1 MRSRFHDRARHDDRS
16 RRDDRSAQDRGEF
29 GFGRHGGP
37 PHRGPRRTRR
47 GDIRV
52 ALLSGLDE
60 APAHGYELIQRL
72 SDRTGGRWKPSP
84 GSVYP
89 TLQLLEDAGF
99 VSASQ
104 QDAKRVYA
112 ITDAGRAE
120 LQAKMAAAG
129 GSPPWMNSESTGSHD
144 DLRKAVAQLM
154 IAAKQVGMA
163 DNQAHIDA
171 TVGILNESR
180 RKLYQLLAEA

>member
-1 MRSRFHDRARHDDRS
+1 MHQRFHEK
-16 RRDDRSAQDRGEF
+16 DRGEF

-37 PHRGPRRTRR
+37 HHGGRRTRR

-52 ALLSGLDE
+52 ALLSGLSDG
-60 APAHGYELIQRL
+60 PAHGYELIQRL

-99 VSASQ
+99 VSSSQ
-104 QDAKRVYA
+104 QDTKRVYS
-112 ITDAGRAE
+112 ITEAGQAE
-120 LQAKMAAAG
+120 LQAKMSTADGTPSWMDPESAG
-129 GSPPWMNSESTGSHD
+129 SYDE
-144 DLRKAVAQLM
+144 LRKAVRQL
-154 IAAKQVGMA
+154 IVATKQISMS
-163 DNQAHIDA
+163 DNQANIDA
-171 TVGILNESR
+171 AVGILNDAR